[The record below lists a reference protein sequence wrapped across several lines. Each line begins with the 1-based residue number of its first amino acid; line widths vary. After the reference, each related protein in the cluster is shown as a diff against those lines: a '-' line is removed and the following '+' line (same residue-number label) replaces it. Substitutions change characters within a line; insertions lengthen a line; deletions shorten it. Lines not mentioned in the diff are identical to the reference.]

1 MTQAEQDQLLRSY
14 MEQFDTD
21 RQFDVGKEFKF
32 TLNDADEVE
41 FSDEVR
47 EFISLRESNGDVQ
60 SEKSEETL
68 TENLDGSN

>member
-1 MTQAEQDQLLRSY
+1 MLRSY
-14 MEQFDTD
+14 IEQFDTD

-32 TLNDADEVE
+32 NLNDADEVE

-47 EFISLRESNGDVQ
+47 EFISLGESNGDVQ

-68 TENLDGSN
+68 TENLDDSD